1 VLASI
6 VVRLVAAAALVWTS
20 FALLISTGD
29 RRPQRLTIV
38 PSRAFVVPAV
48 RRIRRL
54 RIRQSLLAMTICSAI
69 ALDAGAEPDV
79 HTLQLIARVSN
90 AIVAVLCLATA
101 AVLIVGWRRPP
112 LALTPRGVQSFLG
125 TITWERVDAMSSLP
139 RRYPSAHARGARH
152 PDEYERLSQAIAAT
166 GGT

>member
-1 VLASI
+1 MPASI

-38 PSRAFVVPAV
+38 PARAFVVPAV

-54 RIRQSLLAMTICSAI
+54 LVRQSLLAMTISSAI

-79 HTLQLIARVSN
+79 HTLHLIARVSN
-90 AIVAVLCLATA
+90 GMVAVLCLATA
-101 AVLIVGWRRPP
+101 TFLIVGWRRPP
-112 LALTPRGVQSFLG
+112 LALTPR
-125 TITWERVDAMSSLP
+125 
-139 RRYPSAHARGARH
+139 
-152 PDEYERLSQAIAAT
+152 
-166 GGT
+166 

>member
-1 VLASI
+1 MPASI

-38 PSRAFVVPAV
+38 PARAFVVPAV

-54 RIRQSLLAMTICSAI
+54 LVRQSLLAMTISSAI

-79 HTLQLIARVSN
+79 HTLQLIARQQWN
-90 AIVAVLCLATA
+90 
-101 AVLIVGWRRPP
+101 RR
-112 LALTPRGVQSFLG
+112 R
-125 TITWERVDAMSSLP
+125 AMS
-139 RRYPSAHARGARH
+139 RDGPSPH
-152 PDEYERLSQAIAAT
+152 LSVASSAT
-166 GGT
+166 CLDPTC

>member
-1 VLASI
+1 
-6 VVRLVAAAALVWTS
+6 
-20 FALLISTGD
+20 
-29 RRPQRLTIV
+29 
-38 PSRAFVVPAV
+38 
-48 RRIRRL
+48 
-54 RIRQSLLAMTICSAI
+54 MTICSAI

-139 RRYPSAHARGARH
+139 RRYPSAHARGARFAELDADPQFVAAAIEYYRGRPSARAMIGH